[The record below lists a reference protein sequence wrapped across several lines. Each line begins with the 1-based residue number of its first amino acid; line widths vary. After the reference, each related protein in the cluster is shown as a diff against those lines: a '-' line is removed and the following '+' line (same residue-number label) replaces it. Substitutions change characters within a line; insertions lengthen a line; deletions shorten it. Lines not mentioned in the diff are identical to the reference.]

1 MRPWLSWIERRTTNP
16 DVGGSNPPGRTSK
29 NKGLQVF
36 TALVT
41 PYFLMIVIT
50 VLISGIIVKRGRQPA

>member
-36 TALVT
+36 TVLVT
-41 PYFLMIVIT
+41 PYFFVIVIT
-50 VLISGIIVKRGRQPA
+50 V